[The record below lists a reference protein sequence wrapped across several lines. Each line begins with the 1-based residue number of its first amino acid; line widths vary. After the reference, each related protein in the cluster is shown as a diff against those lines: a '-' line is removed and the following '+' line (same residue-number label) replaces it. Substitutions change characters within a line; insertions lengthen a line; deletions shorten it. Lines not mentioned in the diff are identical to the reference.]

1 MCNEGA
7 LKAVGIVTK
16 IALLKQRRT
25 KIIATLGPASSDPD
39 IIRRIIDAGANVV
52 RLNMSHGDR
61 DSHARRFHAV
71 RAIAAERAE
80 PIAIFA
86 DLCGP
91 KMRVGRFFDGQITLT
106 EGRQVTV
113 TTREVL
119 GEPGLIPSQYPKL
132 ADDVKPGDRILL
144 NDGDLEL
151 RVEAT
156 DGTEVSCQVVHGGL
170 LRDHKGMNLPGVDIS
185 TPSLTDRD
193 REDARFALDLGVDF
207 LALSF
212 VREPGDV
219 QALRELIRASGHDA
233 GIIAKIEKPEALE
246 KAGEI
251 LDLADAIMVARGDL
265 GVELSPE
272 QVPIA
277 QNQLIARARASNRPV
292 IVATQMLESMIE
304 HARPTRAEVADV
316 SQAVSAGADAV
327 MLSGETAAGRHPVR
341 AVEMMSRIVRQT
353 EAYHFWQHRPAW
365 TTDLVS
371 RADGP
376 MHFGDAI
383 AEAAAHLVFDL
394 GARAVVVISR
404 SGMSAVTISS
414 RRPSAPIVAVT
425 STEKMARRMNL
436 MWGVIPIVAAEV
448 GAANPNQIAR
458 RIARELDLADIGQ
471 FVLLVRGFH
480 SDPALNTPSIT
491 LLAV

>member
-1 MCNEGA
+1 M
-7 LKAVGIVTK
+7 GIVTK

-25 KIIATLGPASSDPD
+25 KIVATLGPASSDSGV
-39 IIRRIIDAGANVV
+39 IRRIIEAGANVI
-52 RLNMSHGDR
+52 RLNMSHGDH
-61 DSHARRFHAV
+61 DSHARRYRAV
-71 RAIAAERAE
+71 RGIAVERDE

-91 KMRVGRFFDGQITLT
+91 KMRVGKFFDGQITLT
-106 EGRQVTV
+106 EGRHVTA

-119 GEPGLIPSQYPKL
+119 GEPGLIPSLYPKL
-132 ADDVKPGDRILL
+132 AHDVKPGDRILL
-144 NDGDLEL
+144 SDGDLEL
-151 RVEAT
+151 RVDTVE
-156 DGTEVSCQVVHGGL
+156 DTEVSCTVVHGGL
-170 LRDHKGMNLPGVDIS
+170 LQDHKGMNLPGVDIS
-185 TPSLTDRD
+185 TPALTDKD
-193 REDARFALDLGVDF
+193 REDARFALDLGIDF

-212 VREPGDV
+212 VREPQDV
-219 QALRELIRASGHDA
+219 QELRDLIRASGHDA

-246 KAGEI
+246 KASVI

-277 QNQLIARARASNRPV
+277 QNQLIARARSKNRPV

-304 HARPTRAEVADV
+304 RTRPTRAEVTDI

-327 MLSGETAAGRHPVR
+327 MLSGETAAGKHPVE

-365 TTDLVS
+365 TTDVAA
-371 RADGP
+371 RHDGP
-376 MHFGDAI
+376 MLFGDAI
-383 AEAAAHLVFDL
+383 AEAAAHLAFDL
-394 GARAVVVISR
+394 SARAVVVISQ

-414 RRPSAPIVAVT
+414 RRPSAPVVAVT
-425 STEKMARRMNL
+425 STAKVARRMNL
-436 MWGVIPIVAAEV
+436 MWGVIPIVTADV
-448 GAANPNQIAR
+448 GATNPNQIVR
-458 RIARELDLADIGQ
+458 RIARELDLADPGEY
-471 FVLLVRGFH
+471 VLLVRGFH